1 MSDVSIR
8 PVEQSER
15 ETWNELFQGYADFYH
30 VPIDDDIQAAVWAW
44 IFDDDNDFWCDVAV
58 DSDGQIIGFTQYQL
72 MHRSLGGG
80 MVCYLSDLFVIPG
93 TRGRGTGRKLI
104 DHVFGF
110 ARSRGINNVRWLT
123 QDFNFPA
130 RTLYDTYG
138 RKSDFV
144 LYSFPVE

>member
-58 DSDGQIIGFTQYQL
+58 DSDGQIIGLTTPDLTGPAGPTGL
-72 MHRSLGGG
+72 MPPVRADDYH
-80 MVCYLSDLFVIPG
+80 IPG
-93 TRGRGTGRKLI
+93 TR
-104 DHVFGF
+104 
-110 ARSRGINNVRWLT
+110 
-123 QDFNFPA
+123 
-130 RTLYDTYG
+130 
-138 RKSDFV
+138 
-144 LYSFPVE
+144 